1 MAHKERKIGINDE
14 NIVVDV
20 EMADIIAVLNRKR
33 YLTRNCC
40 AGHME
45 HADGIP
51 QPMTTYVQPNNDK
64 KVI

>member
-1 MAHKERKIGINDE
+1 
-14 NIVVDV
+14 
-20 EMADIIAVLNRKR
+20 MADIIAVLNRKR

-64 KVI
+64 NR